1 MGILVSDE
9 WQPMDQKTMTKEKRI
24 KEGSETWGIEG
35 MHCASCVN
43 SVEKALGGVQGVRGV
58 QVNLASETARVEYDE
73 SAPGEEVLR
82 DAVDRAGYR
91 LLDRKAGSRERFEE
105 KRRRDHEQV
114 ETARKRMWISW
125 VVTAPLMVWMGI
137 EMLLGIHLTPPLVM
151 EAVMTIAAGAVLL
164 GPGRA
169 TLRSGLKSGWNRTPN
184 MDLLITIGTLASWAT
199 GGLAV
204 AHHLGWIRFP
214 MHSFAAIAAMIMAF
228 HLTGRSIESRAMGR
242 ASEAIL
248 KLLTLEAKSARRI
261 DEQGEEQEVAIDS
274 LQPGDRVRVRPGET
288 VPADGQVMDGKGSVN
303 ESMMT
308 GESVPVS
315 KETEEKVI
323 GGTVLLEGSL
333 VVRVSAVGEE
343 SFLNRV
349 IRMVE
354 EAQGSKVPIQQLAD
368 RVTALFVPAVLLL
381 AVATAA
387 VWLLLPGWMV
397 PIVEWGAAWI
407 PWIET
412 GLSPG
417 AYAFYA
423 ALAVLVIACP
433 CALGLATPV
442 ALMVGTGLGAQNG
455 ILVRRA
461 GAIQALGEIDTIVFD
476 KTGTL
481 TRGEP
486 SVRSLVHLEEGAD
499 DEELLRW
506 IGAAES
512 PSEHP
517 LSRALTD
524 YVRDRVGT
532 FPSAESFSSSAGMG
546 IEARVGGHTVLV
558 GNERHMQMNLV
569 MLSRE
574 ITRRAQ
580 ELEQGG
586 HTVLHVAVDG
596 KPAALIALAD
606 TLRGESAGVIGELHR
621 RGLRTVMLT
630 GDGEAAARAIAKQ
643 AGIDDVHARVL
654 PDRKAD
660 VIESLQKEGRRVVM
674 VGDGVNDAPALT
686 RADVGLAIGT
696 GTDIAIESGDLVLVQ
711 GDLQGVIRALDL
723 SRETFRTI
731 RQNLFWAWFY
741 NLVMIPVAVI
751 GLMHPV
757 LAEAA
762 MAFSSIN
769 VIANSRR
776 LHRRLPGFR
785 NR

>member
-1 MGILVSDE
+1 MSE
-9 WQPMDQKTMTKEKRI
+9 EKRP
-24 KEGSETWGIEG
+24 KENAETWGIEG
-35 MHCASCVN
+35 MHCASCVS
-43 SVEKALGGVQGVRGV
+43 SVEKALGGVSGVRDV
-58 QVNLASETARVEYDE
+58 QVNLASETARVEYE
-73 SAPGEEVLR
+73 TSAPGEEDLR
-82 DAVDRAGYR
+82 KAIDRAGYR

-105 KRRRDHEQV
+105 KRKRDHEQV

-125 VVTAPLMVWMGI
+125 AVTAPLMVWMGI

-164 GPGRA
+164 GPGRS
-169 TLRSGLKSGWNRTPN
+169 TLRSGLKSGWNLTPN
-184 MDLLITIGTLASWAT
+184 MDLLITLGTLASWAT

-204 AHHLGWIRFP
+204 AHHLGWIHFP

-228 HLTGRSIESRAMGR
+228 HLTGRSIESRAKGR

-248 KLLTLEAKSARRI
+248 KLLTLEAKTARKI
-261 DEQGEEQEVAIDS
+261 DDEGEEQEVSVES

-288 VPADGQVMDGKGSVN
+288 VPADGQILEGKGSVD

-308 GESVPVS
+308 GESVPVTKS
-315 KETEEKVI
+315 GEERVI
-323 GGTVLLEGSL
+323 GGTILLEGSL
-333 VVRVSAVGEE
+333 VVRVNAVGEE
-343 SFLNRV
+343 SFLSRV

-368 RVTALFVPAVLLL
+368 RVTAVFVPAVLVL
-381 AVATAA
+381 ALVTAA
-387 VWLLLPGWMV
+387 VWLLFPGWMV
-397 PIVEWGAAWI
+397 PIVEWGSGWI
-407 PWIET
+407 PWIQT

-417 AYAFYA
+417 TYAFYA

-461 GAIQALGEIDTIVFD
+461 GAIQTLGESDTIVFD

-486 SVRSLVHLEEGAD
+486 SVRTLVRLDGAPGE
-499 DEELLRW
+499 EELLRW

-517 LSRALTD
+517 LSRALTG
-524 YVRDRVGT
+524 YARERVGKL
-532 FPSAESFSSSAGMG
+532 PGAETFSSSAGMG
-546 IEARVGGHTVLV
+546 IEATVEGHALLL

-569 MLSRE
+569 MISKTIAE
-574 ITRRAQ
+574 RAR
-580 ELEQGG
+580 ELESDG

-596 KPAALIALAD
+596 TPVALVALAD
-606 TLRGESAGVIGELHR
+606 TLREETTGVIGELHR

-630 GDGEAAARAIAKQ
+630 GDGEAAARAISRQ
-643 AGIDDVHARVL
+643 AGIDEVHARVL
-654 PDRKAD
+654 PDRKAH
-660 VIESLQKEGRRVVM
+660 VIETLQQEGRRVVM

-785 NR
+785 SR